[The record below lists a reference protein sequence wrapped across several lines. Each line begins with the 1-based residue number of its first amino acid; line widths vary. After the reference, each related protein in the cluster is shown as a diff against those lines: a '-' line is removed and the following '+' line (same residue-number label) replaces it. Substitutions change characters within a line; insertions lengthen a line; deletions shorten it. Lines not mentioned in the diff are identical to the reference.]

1 MRGVDPTLSLNF
13 TRALLHRSFYPGNI
27 SACASSLARFT
38 EENPMLPSH
47 CIAFAGTELLAKGE
61 LADVVRAVKA
71 VLDHGTERS
80 IALLDAAT
88 SKPVEINFTGTEEE
102 VLQRI
107 PRAPGRGVGRPK
119 LGVVPREVTLLPR
132 HWEWLAKQP
141 GGASVALRKLV
152 EHASRD
158 ARGTDAMRE
167 ARDAAYRFMH
177 ELMGDAA
184 GFEEASRALFA
195 GDGGRFAGL
204 VADWPE
210 GVRAHLL
217 ELAAPAFGSGTGAA
231 EA

>member
-1 MRGVDPTLSLNF
+1 
-13 TRALLHRSFYPGNI
+13 
-27 SACASSLARFT
+27 
-38 EENPMLPSH
+38 MLPSH

-61 LADVVRAVKA
+61 LVEVVRAVKA
-71 VLDHGTERS
+71 ALDSGSDRS

-88 SKPVEINFTGTEEE
+88 SKPVEINFSGTEEE

-107 PRAPGRGVGRPK
+107 PRAPGRSAGRPK
-119 LGVVPREVTLLPR
+119 LGVIPREVTLLPR
-132 HWEWLAKQP
+132 HWEWLSTQP

-158 ARGTDAMRE
+158 AREADTMRE
-167 ARDAAYRFMH
+167 ARDTAYRFMH

-195 GDGGRFAGL
+195 GNGERFRGL
-204 VADWPE
+204 VADWPA

-217 ELAAPAFGSGTGAA
+217 ELAGPAFGSGPALS

>member
-1 MRGVDPTLSLNF
+1 
-13 TRALLHRSFYPGNI
+13 
-27 SACASSLARFT
+27 
-38 EENPMLPSH
+38 MLPNH
-47 CIAFAGTELLAKGE
+47 CIAFAGTELLAQGE

-71 VLDHGTERS
+71 ALDKGSDRS
-80 IALLDAAT
+80 ISLLDAAT
-88 SKPVEINFTGTEEE
+88 SRPVEINFTGTEEE

-107 PRAPGRGVGRPK
+107 PRTPVRSAGRPK

-132 HWEWLAKQP
+132 HWEWLSKQP

-158 ARGTDAMRE
+158 AREADTMRE

-195 GDGGRFAGL
+195 GDGGRFRSL
-204 VADWPE
+204 VAAWPA

-217 ELAAPAFGSGTGAA
+217 TLAEPAFATVAAPSEG
-231 EA
+231 